1 MMDDVMRKEIRQLLK
16 KELNETDRKGSVI
29 NDYRLQAQFIPFYNN
44 RLLLPLIYE
53 VAEECILQE

>member
-1 MMDDVMRKEIRQLLK
+1 MRKEIRQLLK
-16 KELNETDRKGSVI
+16 KELNETNRKGSVI

>member
-1 MMDDVMRKEIRQLLK
+1 MDDVMRKEIRQLLK

-29 NDYRLQAQFIPFYNN
+29 SDYRLQAQFIPFYNN